1 MLMVSFITTD
11 IKAMKESSQHT
22 TFIEPIDETFQ
33 SVRTPKKL
41 LTRDPKTTGDQDK
54 TALSK
59 RKFKINKP
67 KMFKRRKAKKT
78 TIRASEAPVLEEENY
93 QISGIFG
100 KRFDNHDIHSSIG
113 KLLIYSM
120 YS

>member
-1 MLMVSFITTD
+1 MVSSISRG
-11 IKAMKESSQHT
+11 IKAMRKKFNHT
-22 TFIEPIDETFQ
+22 NFTEPIDETFQ

-41 LTRDPKTTGDQDK
+41 LTRGPKTTGDQDK

-78 TIRASEAPVLEEENY
+78 TIRASEAPVLEEDNY
-93 QISGIFG
+93 HISGIFG

-113 KLLIYSM
+113 KQ
-120 YS
+120 